1 MKILRSGDLAC
12 TLIFTLYVLDNN
24 VMEVVLNGQPT
35 WKYEYDANNN
45 IIKINQYDDTKILTI
60 SQNNQIE
67 SNDGER

>member
-1 MKILRSGDLAC
+1 MTYIITYIL
-12 TLIFTLYVLDNN
+12 TYIFADNN

-45 IIKINQYDDTKILTI
+45 IVKINQYDDTKVLTI